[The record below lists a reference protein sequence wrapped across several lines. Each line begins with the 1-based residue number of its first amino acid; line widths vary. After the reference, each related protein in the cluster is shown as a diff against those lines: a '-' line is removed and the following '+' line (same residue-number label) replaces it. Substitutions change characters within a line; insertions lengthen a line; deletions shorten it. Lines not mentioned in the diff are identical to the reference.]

1 MSQILRYNSERKVI
15 FAKTHNISLENHEVC
30 VFILPD
36 QGRSQRL
43 GGWGCDLRMNQMV
56 FQDVSALNG
65 GQIVLH
71 LTSCK
76 IEQFNQLWMKQL
88 QVSHRTPSSLSDLG
102 PLPYINSS
110 AKS

>member
-1 MSQILRYNSERKVI
+1 MSQILRHNSERKVI
-15 FAKTHNISLENHEVC
+15 FAKTHNISLENHGVF

-43 GGWGCDLRMNQMV
+43 GGWGCDLRMDQVV
-56 FQDVSALNG
+56 FQVVSVLNG

-76 IEQFNQLWMKQL
+76 I
-88 QVSHRTPSSLSDLG
+88 
-102 PLPYINSS
+102 
-110 AKS
+110 